1 MTDIV
6 KRLRQPPFGT
16 ETSERNIMTE
26 AADEIDRLRNALKV
40 AVNCMDGMVYDAY
53 QIGLEGSSDWD
64 RTAGNRNIHGAID
77 QGRKVLFEHANDG

>member
-26 AADEIDRLRNALKV
+26 AADEIENLRKLVLISGAAVKV
-40 AVNCMDGMVYDAY
+40 
-53 QIGLEGSSDWD
+53 GLAQFKIKSKEG
-64 RTAGNRNIHGAID
+64 
-77 QGRKVLFEHANDG
+77 E

>member
-26 AADEIDRLRNALKV
+26 AADEIDRLREWLGYIA
-40 AVNCMDGMVYDAY
+40 DGN
-53 QIGLEGSSDWD
+53 SSEPQES
-64 RTAGNRNIHGAID
+64 AITCVMGWHLRPKD
-77 QGRKVLFEHANDG
+77 KTSQ